1 MLKPI
6 AELRGVFVVA
16 PDEAYVIDAR
26 VRNAR
31 RISVK

>member
-6 AELRGVFVVA
+6 AALRGVFVMA

-26 VRNAR
+26 VRNAGR
-31 RISVK
+31 FR